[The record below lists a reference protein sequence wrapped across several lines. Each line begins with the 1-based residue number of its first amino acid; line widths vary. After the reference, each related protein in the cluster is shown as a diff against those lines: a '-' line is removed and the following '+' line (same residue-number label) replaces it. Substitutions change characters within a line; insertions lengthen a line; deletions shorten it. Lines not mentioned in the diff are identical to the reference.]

1 MKMQESQT
9 YFVYE
14 NWQAEGH
21 KARIHRDNCPSCN
34 YGKGIHPGS
43 SEEHGR
49 WHGPF
54 GSLKEA
60 VAAAQK
66 SGGVMSL
73 CKRCDPQ

>member
-1 MKMQESQT
+1 MQEGKT
-9 YFVYE
+9 FFVYE

-21 KARIHRDNCPSCN
+21 KVRVHRGSCPSCN
-34 YGKGIHPGS
+34 YGKGIHPQA

-54 GSLKEA
+54 DTLNDALASAKS
-60 VAAAQK
+60 

-73 CKRCDPQ
+73 CKRCSPQ